1 MAVNQNT
8 ADPSLFGPMTEP
20 MVSSP
25 ILFLTNR
32 HNLLEILASGV
43 IAPRAAFEKYYDDL
57 LALAPGRVP
66 LLRGPVTREACEVVS
81 GEDET
86 AFPVALELDS
96 GKLAA
101 STFPSFGGQG
111 SASKLA
117 SSQALAWAPAGAI
130 PLAAVVRLH
139 FRSETERREH
149 ERRQYENVPDVSIP
163 SEVSPGLFNLNDSGT
178 AGLRAWLGQVAADT
192 TMGAAEYTRVDR
204 LTGATCMVA
213 AAAPARPEVFRALAT
228 LFTTSV
234 SDAPQ
239 PKKRGKKDKEMAAA
253 VGAAALPDWIMS
265 VWRGGGAQPTDLES
279 RLFRAALKV
288 FSGIS
293 RASGWRPVEALA
305 AIDAEVRTEKLNKAE
320 DAEIA
325 RTTDHIRAILRNVR
339 DLKPFRPDS
348 GLDVAKALL
357 MVLLRPEPARL
368 LAWPRADIGASE
380 AVFVTAA
387 ALSGALA
394 GYKRLPANLREGELH
409 GLLSE
414 RIALVL
420 SRSSGAAWPGT
431 GFMTSALEVVE
442 EEGQLMLRSGGGVVL
457 SRRVAPPTLAQLI
470 SGLDRSKSELAQRC
484 MDVCQVLGWNDC
496 VVTTIT
502 LDSAEFHVRA
512 ERKGSPMTLR
522 VAGWPEV
529 SVQLNDQ
536 RFGERL
542 ASEGIRAEH
551 KERVR
556 ALLGDH
562 LPTSSS
568 Q

>member
-32 HNLLEILASGV
+32 HNLLEILASGI
-43 IAPRAAFEKYYDDL
+43 IAPREAFEKYYDDL

-66 LLRGPVTREACEVVS
+66 LLRGSVSREACEIVS

-96 GKLAA
+96 SKLAA
-101 STFPSFGGQG
+101 SPVVSVVGHGTTSE
-111 SASKLA
+111 LA
-117 SSQALAWAPAGAI
+117 SRQALAWAPTGVI
-130 PLAAVVRLH
+130 PISAVTRLH

-149 ERRQYENVPDVSIP
+149 ERRQYENVPTVSIP
-163 SEVSPGLFNLNDSGT
+163 SKVSPGLFVLNAPGNAS
-178 AGLRAWLGQVAADT
+178 LRAWFGQIEAVT
-192 TMGAAEYTRVDR
+192 PMGAAEYTRVDR
-204 LTGATCMVA
+204 LAGASCMVA
-213 AAAPARPEVFRALAT
+213 AAAPGRPEVFRALAT

-234 SDAPQ
+234 ADAPQ
-239 PKKRGKKDKEMAAA
+239 PKKRGKKDKDKAATA
-253 VGAAALPDWIMS
+253 NVAALPDWIMS
-265 VWRGGGAQPTDLES
+265 VWRGAGAQPTDLES
-279 RLFRAALKV
+279 RLFSAALKV

-293 RASGWRPVEALA
+293 RTSGWRPVEALA

-325 RTTDHIRAILRNVR
+325 RTTDHIRAILRNER

-387 ALSGALA
+387 ALSGALT
-394 GYKRLPANLREGELH
+394 GYKRLPANLREGKLH
-409 GLLSE
+409 SLLSE
-414 RIALVL
+414 RIALAL
-420 SRSSGAAWPGT
+420 SRSAEAPWPRSG
-431 GFMTSALEVVE
+431 FVTSALEVTE
-442 EEGQLMLRSGGGVVL
+442 EEGQLVLRSDDGVVMA
-457 SRRVAPPTLAQLI
+457 RRVAPPTLAQLI
-470 SGLDRSKSELAQRC
+470 AGLDRSKPEVAQRIT
-484 MDVCQVLGWNDC
+484 DVCRALGWDDC
-496 VVTTIT
+496 VTTIIT
-502 LDSAEFHVRA
+502 LDSAEFLVRA
-512 ERKGSPMTLR
+512 ERKGSPITLR
-522 VAGWPEV
+522 VAGWPEM
-529 SVQLNDQ
+529 SFQLNDQ

-542 ASEGIRAEH
+542 AVEGIRADD
-551 KERVR
+551 KARVG
-556 ALLGDH
+556 AILGDA
-562 LPTSSS
+562 LPAGSS